1 MVGEGDARA
10 IPLKILSGRV
20 HYLHDVRNWLNSVA
34 VLMVGVHYLHDVRNY
49 EGKINGFIVTGELA
63 Y

>member
-20 HYLHDVRNWLNSVA
+20 HYLHDVRN
-34 VLMVGVHYLHDVRNY
+34 Y